1 MAKRKINSK
10 LYQSHKEAIKS
21 LRKYKREA
29 NFMNQKMNEL
39 VDEII
44 DALEADAFVERKT
57 PKEYKCDL
65 VVEEFLDLF
74 FEEIKEI
81 SRIPF
86 ELVFVV
92 YKGYCRNHSL
102 FAYDEKKYFK
112 YSMLEYIECRPECGW
127 YFDEGQ
133 KRIIEKDKKQMPSVI
148 LGVRISNNLYRDLD
162 RDRGFLVKVN

>member
-10 LYQSHKEAIKS
+10 LYQSHKRAIQS

-65 VVEEFLDLF
+65 AVENFMDLF
-74 FEEIKEI
+74 LAETEEI

-86 ELVFVV
+86 DLIFFV
-92 YKGYCRNHSL
+92 YRNYCRNHDL
-102 FAYDEKKYFK
+102 FSYDEKKYFK
-112 YSMLEYIECRPECGW
+112 HSMLEYIECRPELNRV
-127 YFDEGQ
+127 FDEGQ
-133 KRIIEKDKKQMPSVI
+133 KRIIEKDKKQMPSII
-148 LGVRISNNLYRDLD
+148 LGVRISNSLYKNLD
-162 RDRGFLVKVN
+162 RDRGLLVKVD